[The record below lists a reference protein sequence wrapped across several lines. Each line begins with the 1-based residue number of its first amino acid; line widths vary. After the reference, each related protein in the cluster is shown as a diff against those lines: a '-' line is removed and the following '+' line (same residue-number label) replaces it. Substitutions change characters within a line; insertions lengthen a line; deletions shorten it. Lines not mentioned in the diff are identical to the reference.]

1 MIPTLLLLGGSL
13 LAADP
18 LPAFT
23 SPNGL
28 LRIQYQRGDESFC
41 QAGTCVDYQNNGQRG
56 ILLASRKT
64 RELSMLEAATGKVR
78 WTKRFAGAQQSIL
91 AYDLDRDGNV
101 EIIYT
106 TSSPG
111 HLYVLDG
118 QGKIK
123 RQWVAEDGKLGNSAV
138 VLDADHDG
146 ILDGF
151 FGTRAKHLVRL
162 NMKNLTLIDRRKG
175 WVQCGCYT
183 SAMDVDHDGKWDLF
197 AGSGDDHRSKGKM
210 VRYDPLSLETLW
222 EYDTDDNASS
232 ADPVLVDIDGDGEV
246 EIIKS
251 VDNYGRD
258 EAHDAIYAF
267 ETNGT
272 LLWKY
277 AGLACEDSPS
287 VADLDGDGQVEIV
300 GMTFGGEVFCL
311 DGKGTLQ
318 WKRDLRPELDDSSH
332 AYMTPILCDVDG
344 KQGLEILAMTNGGYS
359 KKAAG
364 IVVVLSADGTVM
376 DQLDV
381 GGSRYWGEAFYA
393 NIDNDPWME
402 LVVSGSGGMDVIET
416 RGLGPGSEH
425 YQRRRNYQRLHHV
438 PWAYE
443 DSYFIHRGTLTNV
456 ENRTDNL
463 VLKKIN
469 KNYLT
474 TGRFVTEVLK
484 PPPSCRFVQ
493 LHYGAVTPTGTSLT
507 VNLLDSQQRPLLKKI
522 SNSSRLEIN
531 QPVHIEFV
539 FHSTRSDRTPLLDDY
554 QLRFDQV
561 R

>member
-13 LAADP
+13 LAVNP
-18 LPAFT
+18 VPAVT

-64 RELSMLEAATGKVR
+64 RGLSMLEAATGKVR
-78 WTKRFAGAQQSIL
+78 WTKLFAGDQQSIL

-123 RQWVAEDGKLGNSAV
+123 RQWAAEDGKLGNSAV

-151 FGTRAKHLVRL
+151 FGTRTKHLVRL

-251 VDNYGRD
+251 VDNYARD

-318 WKRDLRPELDDSSH
+318 WKRDLRPELDDSLH

-344 KQGLEILAMTNGGYS
+344 KKGLEILAMTNGGYS

-364 IVVVLSADGTVM
+364 IVVVLSPDGTVM

-381 GGSRYWGEAFYA
+381 GGGRYWGEAFYA

-416 RGLGPGSEH
+416 RGLGPRTEH

-463 VLKKIN
+463 VLKKTN

-474 TGRFVTEVLK
+474 TGRFLTEILE
-484 PPPSCRFVQ
+484 PPPSCRFME

-507 VNLLDSQQRPLLKKI
+507 VNLLDSQQRPLLKEI

-531 QPVHIEFV
+531 QPVQLEFI
-539 FHSTRSDRTPLLDDY
+539 FRSMDPARTPLLDSY
-554 QLRFDQV
+554 QLRFNRV

>member
-18 LPAFT
+18 AATIT
-23 SPNGL
+23 SSNGL

-78 WTKRFAGAQQSIL
+78 WTKRFAGSQQSIL

-151 FGTRAKHLVRL
+151 FGTRTKHLVRL

-251 VDNYGRD
+251 VDNYARD

-287 VADLDGDGQVEIV
+287 VADLDGDGQMEIV

-311 DGKGTLQ
+311 DGKGTLR

-344 KQGLEILAMTNGGYS
+344 KKGLEILAMTNGGYS

-364 IVVVLSADGTVM
+364 IVVVLSPDGTVM

-416 RGLGPGSEH
+416 RGLGPKTEH
-425 YQRRRNYQRLHHV
+425 YQRRRNYQRLNHV

-443 DSYFIHRGTLTNV
+443 DSYFIHRGTFTNV

-469 KNYLT
+469 KNYQS
-474 TGRFVTEVLK
+474 TGRFVTEVLT

-493 LHYGAVTPTGTSLT
+493 LRYGAVTPTGTSLT
-507 VNLLDSQQRPLLKKI
+507 VNLLDSQQRPLLKEI

-531 QPVHIEFV
+531 QPVQIEFV
-539 FHSTRSDRTPLLDDY
+539 FHSTRSDRTPLLDHY
-554 QLRFDQV
+554 QLRFD

>member
-1 MIPTLLLLGGSL
+1 MIPTLLLLTGAL
-13 LAADP
+13 LTADP
-18 LPAFT
+18 APAFT

-64 RELSMLEAATGKVR
+64 HELSMLDAATGEVR
-78 WTKRFAGAQQSIL
+78 WKKRIPGEQQSIL
-91 AYDLDRDGNV
+91 AYDLDRDGKV
-101 EIIYT
+101 EIVYT
-106 TSSPG
+106 TSAPG
-111 HLYVLDG
+111 KLYVLDG
-118 QGKIK
+118 QGNIK
-123 RQWVAEDGKLGNSAV
+123 AQWAAEDGKLGNSAV

-151 FGTRAKHLVRL
+151 FGTRTKHLVRL
-162 NMKNLTLIDRRKG
+162 NMADLTLLDRRQG

-197 AGSGDDHRSKGKM
+197 AGSGDDHRSKGKL

-222 EYDTDDNASS
+222 EYDTNDNASS

-251 VDNYGRD
+251 VDNYARD
-258 EAHDAIYAF
+258 EAYDAIYAF

-287 VADLDGDGQVEIV
+287 VADLDGDGLVEIV

-311 DGKGTLQ
+311 DGKGVLQ
-318 WKRDLRPELDDSSH
+318 WKRDLRPKLDDSFH

-344 KQGLEILAMTNGGYS
+344 KEGLEILAMTNGGYS

-364 IVVVLSADGTVM
+364 IVFVLSPNGKVL
-376 DQLDV
+376 DQLNV
-381 GGSRYWGEAFYA
+381 GSDRYWGEAFYA
-393 NIDNDPWME
+393 NIDSDPQME

-416 RGLGPGSEH
+416 RGLGPRSEH
-425 YQRRRNYQRLHHV
+425 YQRRRNYQRLNHV

-443 DSYFIHRGTLTNV
+443 DSYFIHRGSRSAV

-463 VLKKIN
+463 VLKRSRGT
-469 KNYLT
+469 YPA
-474 TGRFVTEVLK
+474 TGRFLTEMLE
-484 PPPSCRFVQ
+484 PPASCRFMELQ
-493 LHYGAVTPTGTSLT
+493 YRAVTPAGTSLE
-507 VNLLDSQQRPLLKKI
+507 VNVLDRQQAPLLKGI
-522 SNSSRLEIN
+522 SSGSRLDIS

-539 FHSTRSDRTPLLDDY
+539 FHSTRPDRTPLLDHY
-554 QLRFDQV
+554 QLRFDRV

>member
-1 MIPTLLLLGGSL
+1 MIPTLLLLTGSL
-13 LAADP
+13 LTSN
-18 LPAFT
+18 PAPALT

-64 RELSMLEAATGKVR
+64 HELSMLDAATGEVR
-78 WTKRFAGAQQSIL
+78 WEKRIPGEQQSIL
-91 AYDLDRDGNV
+91 AYDLDRDGKV
-101 EIIYT
+101 EIVYT
-106 TSSPG
+106 TSAPG
-111 HLYVLDG
+111 KLYVLDG
-118 QGKIK
+118 EGNIK
-123 RQWVAEDGKLGNSAV
+123 AQWTADDGKLGNSAV

-151 FGTRAKHLVRL
+151 FGTRTKHLVRL
-162 NMKNLTLIDRRKG
+162 NMADLTLLDRRQG

-197 AGSGDDHRSKGKM
+197 AGSGDDHRSKGKL

-222 EYDTDDNASS
+222 EYDTNDNASS

-251 VDNYGRD
+251 VDNYARD
-258 EAHDAIYAF
+258 EAYDAIYAF

-311 DGKGTLQ
+311 DGKGVLQ
-318 WKRDLRPELDDSSH
+318 WKRDLRPKLDDSFH

-344 KQGLEILAMTNGGYS
+344 KEGLEILAMTNGGYS

-364 IVVVLSADGTVM
+364 IVFVLSPNGKVL
-376 DQLDV
+376 DQLNV
-381 GGSRYWGEAFYA
+381 GSDRYWGEAFYA
-393 NIDNDPWME
+393 NIDSDPQME

-416 RGLGPGSEH
+416 RGLGPRSEH
-425 YQRRRNYQRLHHV
+425 YQRRRNYQRLNHV

-443 DSYFIHRGTLTNV
+443 DSYFIHRGRRTAV

-463 VLKKIN
+463 VLKRSGG
-469 KNYLT
+469 NYPA
-474 TGRFVTEVLK
+474 TGRFLTEVLE
-484 PPPSCRFVQ
+484 PPASCRFVE
-493 LHYGAVTPTGTSLT
+493 LNYGAITPAGTSLT
-507 VNLLDSQQRPLLKKI
+507 INVLDPQQRPLLKDV
-522 SNSSRLEIN
+522 STGSRLNIRE
-531 QPVHIEFV
+531 PVHIEFV
-539 FHSTRSDRTPLLDDY
+539 FHSTRPDRTPLLDHY
-554 QLRFDQV
+554 QLRFDRV

>member
-1 MIPTLLLLGGSL
+1 
-13 LAADP
+13 
-18 LPAFT
+18 
-23 SPNGL
+23 
-28 LRIQYQRGDESFC
+28 
-41 QAGTCVDYQNNGQRG
+41 
-56 ILLASRKT
+56 
-64 RELSMLEAATGKVR
+64 
-78 WTKRFAGAQQSIL
+78 
-91 AYDLDRDGNV
+91 
-101 EIIYT
+101 
-106 TSSPG
+106 
-111 HLYVLDG
+111 
-118 QGKIK
+118 
-123 RQWVAEDGKLGNSAV
+123 
-138 VLDADHDG
+138 
-146 ILDGF
+146 
-151 FGTRAKHLVRL
+151 
-162 NMKNLTLIDRRKG
+162 
-175 WVQCGCYT
+175 
-183 SAMDVDHDGKWDLF
+183 
-197 AGSGDDHRSKGKM
+197 
-210 VRYDPLSLETLW
+210 
-222 EYDTDDNASS
+222 
-232 ADPVLVDIDGDGEV
+232 
-246 EIIKS
+246 
-251 VDNYGRD
+251 VDNYARD

-267 ETNGT
+267 ETNGK

-277 AGLACEDSPS
+277 VGLACEDSPD

-344 KQGLEILAMTNGGYS
+344 KRGLEILAMTNGGYS

-416 RGLGPGSEH
+416 RGLGPRSEH

-493 LHYGAVTPTGTSLT
+493 LHYGAVAPTGTSLT
-507 VNLLDSQQRPLLKKI
+507 VNLLDSRQRPLLKEI

-539 FHSTRSDRTPLLDDY
+539 FHSTRSDRTPLLDHY

>member
-123 RQWVAEDGKLGNSAV
+123 RQWAAEDGKLGNSAV
-138 VLDADHDG
+138 VLDADHNG

-151 FGTRAKHLVRL
+151 FGTRTKHLVRL

-222 EYDTDDNASS
+222 EYDTNDNASS

-393 NIDNDPWME
+393 NIDNDPRME

-416 RGLGPGSEH
+416 QGLGPGSEH

-493 LHYGAVTPTGTSLT
+493 LHYGALTPTGTSLK
-507 VNLLDSQQRPLLKKI
+507 VNLLDSQQRPLLKEI
-522 SNSSRLEIN
+522 SNGSRLEIN

>member
-1 MIPTLLLLGGSL
+1 MIPTLLLLSGSL

-18 LPAFT
+18 VPVVT
-23 SPNGL
+23 SPNKL

-78 WTKRFAGAQQSIL
+78 WTQRFAGAQQSIL

-151 FGTRAKHLVRL
+151 FGTRTKHLVRL

-197 AGSGDDHRSKGKM
+197 AGSGDDQRSKGKM

-344 KQGLEILAMTNGGYS
+344 KRGLEILAMTNGGYS

-416 RGLGPGSEH
+416 RGLGPRSEH

-493 LHYGAVTPTGTSLT
+493 LHYGAVAPTGTSLT
-507 VNLLDSQQRPLLKKI
+507 VNLLDSRQRPLLKEI

-539 FHSTRSDRTPLLDDY
+539 FHSTRSDRTPLLDHY

>member
-1 MIPTLLLLGGSL
+1 MIPTLLLLTGSL
-13 LAADP
+13 LTADP
-18 LPAFT
+18 APAFT

-64 RELSMLEAATGKVR
+64 HELSMLDAATGEVR
-78 WTKRFAGAQQSIL
+78 WEKRIPGEQQSIL
-91 AYDLDRDGNV
+91 AYDLDRDGKV
-101 EIIYT
+101 EIVYT
-106 TSSPG
+106 TSAPG
-111 HLYVLDG
+111 KLYVLDG
-118 QGKIK
+118 EGNIK
-123 RQWVAEDGKLGNSAV
+123 AQWTADDGKLGNSAV

-151 FGTRAKHLVRL
+151 FGTRTKHLVRL
-162 NMKNLTLIDRRKG
+162 NMADLTLLDRRQG

-197 AGSGDDHRSKGKM
+197 AGSGDDHRSKGKL

-222 EYDTDDNASS
+222 EYDTNDNASS

-251 VDNYGRD
+251 VDNYARD
-258 EAHDAIYAF
+258 EAYDAIYAF

-311 DGKGTLQ
+311 DGKGVLQ
-318 WKRDLRPELDDSSH
+318 WKRDLRPKLDDSFH

-344 KQGLEILAMTNGGYS
+344 KEGLEILAMTNGGYS

-364 IVVVLSADGTVM
+364 IVFVLSPNGKVL
-376 DQLDV
+376 DQLNV
-381 GGSRYWGEAFYA
+381 GSDRYWGEAFYA
-393 NIDNDPWME
+393 NIDSDPQME

-416 RGLGPGSEH
+416 RGLGPRSEH
-425 YQRRRNYQRLHHV
+425 YQRRRNYQRLNHV

-443 DSYFIHRGTLTNV
+443 DSYFIHRGSRSAV

-463 VLKKIN
+463 VLKRSRGT
-469 KNYLT
+469 YPA
-474 TGRFVTEVLK
+474 TGRFLTEMLE
-484 PPPSCRFVQ
+484 PPASCRFMELQ
-493 LHYGAVTPTGTSLT
+493 YRAVTPAGTSLE
-507 VNLLDSQQRPLLKKI
+507 VNVLDRQQAPLLKGI
-522 SNSSRLEIN
+522 SSGSRLDIS

-539 FHSTRSDRTPLLDDY
+539 FHSTRPDRTPLLDHY
-554 QLRFDQV
+554 QLRFDRV

>member
-1 MIPTLLLLGGSL
+1 
-13 LAADP
+13 
-18 LPAFT
+18 
-23 SPNGL
+23 
-28 LRIQYQRGDESFC
+28 
-41 QAGTCVDYQNNGQRG
+41 
-56 ILLASRKT
+56 
-64 RELSMLEAATGKVR
+64 
-78 WTKRFAGAQQSIL
+78 
-91 AYDLDRDGNV
+91 
-101 EIIYT
+101 
-106 TSSPG
+106 
-111 HLYVLDG
+111 VLDG
-118 QGKIK
+118 QGNIK
-123 RQWVAEDGKLGNSAV
+123 RQWAAEDGKLGNSAV

-151 FGTRAKHLVRL
+151 FGTRTKHLVRL

-210 VRYDPLSLETLW
+210 VRYDPLSLKTLW

-251 VDNYGRD
+251 VDNYARD

-267 ETNGT
+267 ETNGK

-277 AGLACEDSPS
+277 VGLACEDSPD

-359 KKAAG
+359 KKAPG

-416 RGLGPGSEH
+416 RGLGPRSEH
-425 YQRRRNYQRLHHV
+425 YQRRRNYQRLNHV

-443 DSYFIHRGTLTNV
+443 DSYFIHRGTRTGV
-456 ENRTDNL
+456 ENQTDNL
-463 VLKKIN
+463 VLKHTS
-469 KNYLT
+469 KNYRA
-474 TGRFVTEVLK
+474 TGRFFTEVLE
-484 PPPSCRFVQ
+484 PPPSCCFVQ
-493 LHYGAVTPTGTSLT
+493 LHYGAVTPSGTSLT
-507 VNLLDSQQRPLLKKI
+507 VNVLDSRQRPLLKDI
-522 SNSSRLEIN
+522 SNRSRLEID
-531 QPVHIEFV
+531 QPVQLEFV
-539 FHSTRSDRTPLLDDY
+539 FHTTDPARTPLLDY
-554 QLRFDQV
+554 YRLRFDRV
-561 R
+561 RRGTR